1 MRHSRAEKKLH
12 TRRALLDGTLDL
24 LKVRGFAALSL
35 REVARSAGLVPT
47 AFYRHFESME
57 DLGTILAEESVRA
70 LRDTFR
76 LARRE
81 AGSDNPAKIL
91 GLMVDRVSEHSNNF
105 RFLVRERHGGSA
117 QVRRAIHNEMRMLT
131 SDVVVELARN
141 PAMNHHSTED
151 LEIAAELIASS
162 ILNTIGML
170 VDTDHPTEADADA
183 ALNRALRQLDLV
195 INGLAHTGLV
205 TTVIPEPAAAET
217 HGAPSAT
224 TAAP

>member
-12 TRRALLDGTLDL
+12 TRRTLLDGTLEL
-24 LKVRGFAALSL
+24 LKVRGFAAVSL
-35 REVARSAGLVPT
+35 REVAKSAGLVPT

-57 DLGTILAEESVRA
+57 DLGTVLAEESVRA

-76 LARRE
+76 QARRE

-91 GLMVDRVSEHSNNF
+91 RLMVDRVNEHANNF
-105 RFLVRERHGGSA
+105 RFLVRERHGGSP
-117 QVRRAIHNEMRMLT
+117 QIRRAINNEMRMLT
-131 SDVVVELARN
+131 NDVVVELARN
-141 PAMNHHSTED
+141 PATNHHTTED

-170 VDTDHPTEADADA
+170 VDTDHPTKADADA

-195 INGLAHTGLV
+195 TSGLAHTRTM
-205 TTVIPEPAAAET
+205 TTIIAEPAVSPSES
-217 HGAPSAT
+217 SAT

>member
-24 LKVRGFAALSL
+24 LKVRGFATVSL

-57 DLGTILAEESVRA
+57 DLGTVLAEESVRA

-76 LARRE
+76 QARRE

-91 GLMVDRVSEHSNNF
+91 GLMVDRVSEHANNF
-105 RFLVRERHGGSA
+105 RFLVRERHGGSP
-117 QVRRAIHNEMRMLT
+117 QIRRAINNEMRMLT
-131 SDVVVELARN
+131 NDVVVELARN
-141 PAMNHHSTED
+141 PATNHHTTED
-151 LEIAAELIASS
+151 LEIAADLIAGS

-170 VDTDHPTEADADA
+170 VDTDHPTDADA
-183 ALNRALRQLDLV
+183 NGALSRALRQLELV
-195 INGLAHTGLV
+195 TSGLAHSR
-205 TTVIPEPAAAET
+205 TVITVMTEPAQARGES
-217 HGAPSAT
+217 SAT

>member
-24 LKVRGFAALSL
+24 LKVRGFAAVSL

-76 LARRE
+76 QARRE
-81 AGSDNPAKIL
+81 VGSDNPAKIL
-91 GLMVDRVSEHSNNF
+91 GLMVDRVSEHANNF
-105 RFLVRERHGGSA
+105 RFLVRERHGGSP
-117 QVRRAIHNEMRMLT
+117 QVRRAINNEMRMLT
-131 SDVVVELARN
+131 NDVVVELARN
-141 PAMNHHSTED
+141 PATNHHTTED
-151 LEIAAELIASS
+151 LEIAADLIAGS
-162 ILNTIGML
+162 ILSTIGML
-170 VDTDHPTEADADA
+170 VDTDHPTEADANA

-195 INGLAHTGLV
+195 TRGLAHTGTI
-205 TTVIPEPAAAET
+205 TTVIPKPGAAEA
-217 HGAPSAT
+217 HHEASST
-224 TAAP
+224 TTGP